1 MKMSEKR
8 QQELYNAIHES
19 VMRLRILIHQNPKI
33 YTEARL
39 DNDLFNLAEDI
50 WREQREVL
58 GL

>member
-33 YTEARL
+33 YTEARI
-39 DNDLFNLAEDI
+39 DNDLSNIVEDI
-50 WREQREVL
+50 WRKQKEVL
-58 GL
+58 SI